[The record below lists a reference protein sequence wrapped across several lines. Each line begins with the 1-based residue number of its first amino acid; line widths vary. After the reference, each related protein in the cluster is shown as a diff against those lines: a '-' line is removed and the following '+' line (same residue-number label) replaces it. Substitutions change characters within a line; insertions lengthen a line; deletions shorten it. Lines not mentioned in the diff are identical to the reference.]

1 MQSEHP
7 SDEAALVIQRGRVL
21 GGLEPTRAFGD
32 ANYKWPAETHAK
44 LVNNL
49 LPPGTAARRSPR
61 DLKTP
66 PYVTADPVVTHRKLT
81 FLPEALS
88 SSSSSAPSSTTQ
100 QADPNIDSTLKF
112 IVLATDGLWDELS
125 STDVVALVGGHI
137 SGVRSP
143 SVAPSTIPVRE
154 TSGAAG
160 VEGKDAIKRLK
171 MAGKEENMKKW
182 AFVDDNVSSHLI
194 RNALGGADTE
204 KLAYRA
210 SIPSGVARR
219 FRDDITVTV
228 VWYEEGKEEGLEGIK
243 AKL

>member
-7 SDEAALVIQRGRVL
+7 ADESALVIQRGRVL

-32 ANYKWPAETHAK
+32 ANYKWPAETHAR
-44 LVNNL
+44 LVENL

-81 FLPEALS
+81 FLPETS
-88 SSSSSAPSSTTQ
+88 SSSSSSSTPP
-100 QADPNIDSTLKF
+100 ADPNVDSTLKF

-137 SGVRSP
+137 SGIRSP

-194 RNALGGADTE
+194 RNALGGADKE

-228 VWYEEGKEEGLEGIK
+228 VWYEQEGGKDEKGLEGVK